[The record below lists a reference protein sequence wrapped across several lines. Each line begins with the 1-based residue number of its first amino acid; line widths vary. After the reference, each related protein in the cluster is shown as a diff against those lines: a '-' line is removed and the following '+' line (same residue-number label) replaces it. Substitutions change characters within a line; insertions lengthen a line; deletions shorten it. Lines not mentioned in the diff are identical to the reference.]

1 MLFYPSR
8 LRRRNH
14 LQAEEK
20 LKILSNAELNNIV
33 YQLTKLNRWISSA
46 FWKNNKASGYD
57 EIVND
62 NIKSI
67 MSTSHSV
74 NLLCY
79 IILTF
84 FFT

>member
-8 LRRRNH
+8 WRRRNH
-14 LQAEEK
+14 VQAEEK

-33 YQLTKLNRWISSA
+33 YQLTKLNRWISNA
-46 FWKNNKASGYD
+46 FFLNNKASGYD

-67 MSTSHSV
+67 MSTSHNV
-74 NLLCY
+74 NLLYY
-79 IILTF
+79 II
-84 FFT
+84 